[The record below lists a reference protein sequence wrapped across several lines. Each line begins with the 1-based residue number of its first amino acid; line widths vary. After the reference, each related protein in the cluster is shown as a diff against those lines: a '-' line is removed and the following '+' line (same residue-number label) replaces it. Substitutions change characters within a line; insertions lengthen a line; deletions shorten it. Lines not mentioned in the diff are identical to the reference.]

1 MKLNE
6 FECNVGNCV
15 FNKRLPKRERT
26 SFVPESGYASL
37 LLGRFVFLKVEA
49 SDW

>member
-1 MKLNE
+1 MNS
-6 FECNVGNCV
+6 NVMWEVVCLIRGYQ
-15 FNKRLPKRERT
+15 KERT

-37 LLGRFVFLKVEA
+37 LLGRFVFRKVEA